1 ACDADHH
8 AVLGPPFLRCFQR
21 ARGSRFRRFPFAA
34 ALLAA
39 AALLLV
45 DCSSSSRCSSV
56 GDGPTSMRRPNL
68 AFLGGSLAG
77 RTMQP
82 LGLRMKMGESEE
94 GSRSWKTA
102 PRSSAESGGN
112 GPVPVGGGGSSDAEV
127 SSTPP
132 LLLSEESDSESDDLA
147 WFVPGVVVLWAV
159 GYGSIYA
166 AEYFTGGM
174 GDMGGRIAVAF
185 GLLLVLLVVGVVL
198 KEVLR

>member
-1 ACDADHH
+1 
-8 AVLGPPFLRCFQR
+8 
-21 ARGSRFRRFPFAA
+21 
-34 ALLAA
+34 
-39 AALLLV
+39 
-45 DCSSSSRCSSV
+45 
-56 GDGPTSMRRPNL
+56 MRRPNL

-82 LGLRMKMGESEE
+82 LGLRRKMEESEE
-94 GSRSWKTA
+94 GSRSRKTA
-102 PRSSAESGGN
+102 PRSSAEGGGN

-132 LLLSEESDSESDDLA
+132 LLLSEESDSERNDLA